1 MRSFL
6 HTQVTVIPIIYKK
19 KIQNARSSFSDL
31 DLKPS
36 IDIFKCNKMVLIQK
50 HSIYYLFVRLYQNS
64 IHINLQ
70 LKYFVSVLFEK
81 FSFSEKVFNKIIRNR
96 KDLTSTTNS

>member
-6 HTQVTVIPIIYKK
+6 HTQVTVIPIIYIKK
-19 KIQNARSSFSDL
+19 KIHNARSSFSDL
-31 DLKPS
+31 ELKPS

-70 LKYFVSVLFEK
+70 L
-81 FSFSEKVFNKIIRNR
+81 
-96 KDLTSTTNS
+96 